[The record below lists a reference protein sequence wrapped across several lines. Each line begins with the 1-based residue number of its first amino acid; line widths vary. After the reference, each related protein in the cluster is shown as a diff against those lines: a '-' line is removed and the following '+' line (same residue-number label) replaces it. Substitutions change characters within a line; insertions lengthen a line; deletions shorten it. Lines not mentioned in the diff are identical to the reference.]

1 MRDSSSNG
9 KLQHYTITKY
19 SPRTIQNNVIASVQ
33 TALNVPTDVVK
44 LLTQRHAVV
53 RVTRVADERVP
64 VLGSITHDSLDK
76 AIQY

>member
-1 MRDSSSNG
+1 MRDSSSNE

-19 SPRTIQNNVIASVQ
+19 SHCTIQNHVTASIH

-64 VLGSITHDSLDK
+64 VLWSITHDSLDK